1 MLINIGDK
9 YAEAIQQ
16 KLTEKMQKQNSLP
29 KIQFQNFFLW
39 FLKWNLT

>member
-16 KLTEKMQKQNSLP
+16 KLTEKMQKQIVWP
-29 KIQFQNFFLW
+29 K
-39 FLKWNLT
+39 